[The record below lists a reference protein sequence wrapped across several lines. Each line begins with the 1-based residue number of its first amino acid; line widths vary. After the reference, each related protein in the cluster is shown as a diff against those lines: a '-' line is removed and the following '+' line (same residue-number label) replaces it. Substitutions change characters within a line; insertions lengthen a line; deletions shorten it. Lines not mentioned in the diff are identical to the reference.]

1 MEEVKR
7 IYLTIDDLTGV
18 YAISCVDQPAT
29 EQLMEYFNKVEIM
42 KFEKLDEEKR
52 LIAGVIMR
60 PEIWIDRINKET
72 KERYQV
78 AFSKDTIEK
87 IGQKYMMDKNNN
99 NVTIDH
105 KYTVDNISLVETWFV
120 DNPELDK
127 SKSLNISTLN
137 GDWFGIMKVN
147 NDVVWNDF
155 IKTGLVKG
163 YSVEGMFIQE
173 HFNKIFTEDELL
185 LEKLKDLLSKV
196 DYL

>member
-1 MEEVKR
+1 MEETKR

-18 YAISCVDQPAT
+18 FAISCVDEPAT
-29 EQLMEYFNKVEIM
+29 EQLIEYFNEVKVM
-42 KFEKLDEEKR
+42 KFKKLDEEKR

-60 PEIWIDRINKET
+60 PEIWIDRKNEKTNEY
-72 KERYQV
+72 YQV

-87 IGQKYMMDKNNN
+87 ICQKYMIDKNNN
-99 NVTIDH
+99 NVTIQH
-105 KYTVDNISLVETWFV
+105 EYSVNNISLVETWIV

-127 SKSLNISTLN
+127 SKSLGISTIN

-173 HFNKIFTEDELL
+173 QFSKILTDDEKL

-196 DYL
+196 D